1 MSSSKQ
7 SNHTFAK
14 VIGRF
19 IFGRDLDGQRR
30 TNATWFRHADK
41 DLTPHGRA
49 TRWAHKRHMERAA
62 WRIGA
67 SILVLSAL
75 YGLATARSITLVSLA
90 VASCATLV
98 FGTWRAYI
106 AIRMHKHNKRIV
118 RPMFQTVALLAG
130 HPPGD
135 SHSKYLTVPRDFDTN
150 EKAVVKLKLSP
161 LWEGNVTQQKA
172 VSGLVARRLAGDWD
186 ATYYHH
192 AIPPY
197 ATFMRSPAPPKKVSY
212 LAFKPYMDASK
223 PSVLVLG
230 IGANNKLISVDLDS
244 ESPHI
249 ALSMGVGAGKTS
261 LMALIIAFLVKN
273 GVERIDV
280 INTKRVGYSWCQTL
294 PGVFVHNTITA
305 QMEAI
310 HNIRIKM
317 ESRYEEIGQ
326 DESRI
331 FPRNVLIIEEQNSW
345 IKYAAQYWADQRQEM
360 DNQERSKTPRQNPA
374 INDIGFI
381 LFMGRQACFNVIS
394 IFQRMSASA
403 SGGGDMRDQYGAKLL
418 ARFSP
423 QAFKILVGTSPIP
436 RSSRINGRAIFVLG
450 DEIHAVQLAYLNQ
463 DEALEYALSGNAAV
477 NVTGPGTPIVSD
489 DELYSLRELA
499 DYKVIPIKYGT
510 LLKARNRDKAF
521 PAPIKRKGVMVYS
534 PQAIQTWHEGRIA
547 K

>member
-1 MSSSKQ
+1 MQ
-7 SNHTFAK
+7 RITTMLLRHT
-14 VIGRF
+14 
-19 IFGRDLDGQRR
+19 Q
-30 TNATWFRHADK
+30 H
-41 DLTPHGRA
+41 
-49 TRWAHKRHMERAA
+49 
-62 WRIGA
+62 
-67 SILVLSAL
+67 
-75 YGLATARSITLVSLA
+75 
-90 VASCATLV
+90 SCE
-98 FGTWRAYI
+98 
-106 AIRMHKHNKRIV
+106 V
-118 RPMFQTVALLAG
+118 RPHQQRFHIWHSSPIWTLA
-130 HPPGD
+130 
-135 SHSKYLTVPRDFDTN
+135 SR
-150 EKAVVKLKLSP
+150 A
-161 LWEGNVTQQKA
+161 
-172 VSGLVARRLAGDWD
+172 
-186 ATYYHH
+186 
-192 AIPPY
+192 
-197 ATFMRSPAPPKKVSY
+197 
-212 LAFKPYMDASK
+212 
-223 PSVLVLG
+223 
-230 IGANNKLISVDLDS
+230 
-244 ESPHI
+244 
-249 ALSMGVGAGKTS
+249 GAGKTS

-436 RSSRINGRAIFVLG
+436 RSSRINGA
-450 DEIHAVQLAYLNQ
+450 Q
-463 DEALEYALSGNAAV
+463 
-477 NVTGPGTPIVSD
+477 
-489 DELYSLRELA
+489 YSYWAMKFTRYNSPTL
-499 DYKVIPIKYGT
+499 IKM
-510 LLKARNRDKAF
+510 
-521 PAPIKRKGVMVYS
+521 KRSNTRYPV
-534 PQAIQTWHEGRIA
+534 
-547 K
+547 